1 MAIARF
7 IFYSL
12 LGAGLTACA
21 YTVPKPPPPSP
32 GHLRAEEKPTGEIPR
47 ISEQMP
53 FLPPPKPLPPS
64 ERYTVVVNE
73 VPVKELLFALA
84 RDASMNVD
92 IDPSLE
98 GIVTLNAIDQTL
110 PQILDRI
117 ARQVDL
123 RYEIQDK
130 NIIVT
135 PDKPYFRTYKIDYVN
150 LSRESTG
157 TISIATQIATTGT
170 GAIAEGGGQIGGG
183 AGNNNSTTAITNT
196 SNHRFWQTLT
206 QNILAIVGEQAPGS
220 AAELPVTHSVIPN
233 PETGIINVRATSK
246 QHQDIQAF
254 IDQVMAN
261 AQRQVLIEATVV
273 EVTLSDQYQAGIDWS
288 IIHRGGAAGFD
299 VAQGIGTGAPLG
311 TAIGRGQLRGVTSF
325 ILQYLNPDSDGK
337 RIQVLL
343 NLLREFGDLK
353 VLSSPKIMALNNQTA
368 VLKVVENIVFF
379 EVDVEPPIISVFGN
393 ITQPATVDTTAKTV
407 PVGFIMTV
415 TPQINENDQITLN
428 IRPTISDIT
437 AFIPDPNPE
446 FRRVNVR
453 SEIPQIEVREM
464 ESVLKLNNG
473 QIAILG
479 GLIQDSIRKG
489 TNSVPLL
496 SDLPIL
502 GDTVFKSRTRE
513 YGKTELVILLRPVV
527 IRNPGI
533 NADLGPYRPFLH
545 DQPPA
550 TGPRSPSG
558 GDGL

>member
-117 ARQVDL
+117 ARQVEL
-123 RYEIQDK
+123 RYEIQDR
-130 NIIVT
+130 NIIIT

-170 GAIAEGGGQIGGG
+170 GAIAEGGVQVGGG

-196 SNHRFWQTLT
+196 SDHRFWQTLT
-206 QNILAIVGEQAPGS
+206 QNILAIVGEQATGS
-220 AAELPVTHSVIPN
+220 ATGLPVTNSVIPN
-233 PETGIINVRATSK
+233 PEAGVINVRATSK

-273 EVTLSDQYQAGIDWS
+273 EVTLNDQYQAGIDWS
-288 IIHRGGAAGFD
+288 VIHRIGGRGAGFD
-299 VAQGIGTGAPLG
+299 VVQGIGPIPGANP
-311 TAIGRGQLRGVTSF
+311 TRRQLRDVTSF

-353 VLSSPKIMALNNQTA
+353 VLSSPKIMVLNNQTA
-368 VLKVVENIVFF
+368 VLKVVRNEVFF
-379 EVDVEPPIISVFGN
+379 EIDVQPGFVSFGAAS
-393 ITQPATVDTTAKTV
+393 QPTVDTTAKTV

-428 IRPTISDIT
+428 VRPTISTI
-437 AFIPDPNPE
+437 FNEVPDPNPE
-446 FRRVNVR
+446 LRRAGFNIVNLVP
-453 SEIPQIEVREM
+453 EIEVREM
-464 ESVLKLNNG
+464 ESVLKLSNG
-473 QIAILG
+473 QVAVLG

-489 TNSVPLL
+489 TSSVPLL

-502 GDTVFKSRTRE
+502 GDIVFKSRDNE
-513 YGKTELVILLRPVV
+513 YIKTELVIFLRPAV
-527 IRNPGI
+527 IRNPSL
-533 NADLGPYRPFLH
+533 NADLGPYQPFLP

-558 GDGL
+558 GEGL

>member
-32 GHLRAEEKPTGEIPR
+32 GHLRTQEKPTGEIPR
-47 ISEQMP
+47 ILEQMP
-53 FLPPPKPLPPS
+53 FLPPPKPLPPP
-64 ERYTVVVNE
+64 EKYTVVVNE

-117 ARQVDL
+117 ARQAEL
-123 RYEIQDK
+123 RYEIQDR
-130 NIIVT
+130 NIIIT

-157 TISIATQIATTGT
+157 TINIATQIATTGT
-170 GAIAEGGGQIGGG
+170 GAIAEGGAQIGGG

-196 SNHRFWQTLT
+196 SDHRFWQTLT

-233 PETGIINVRATSK
+233 PEAGIISVRATSK

-254 IDQVMAN
+254 IDQVIAN

-288 IIHRGGAAGFD
+288 VIHKLDEVGFD
-299 VAQGIGTGAPLG
+299 IAQGIGGAPIAG
-311 TAIGRGQLRGVTSF
+311 LRGRRVRDVTSF
-325 ILQYLNPDSDGK
+325 ILQYVNPDSDGK
-337 RIQVLL
+337 RIKVLL
-343 NLLREFGDLK
+343 NLLRAFGDLK

-368 VLKVVENIVFF
+368 VLKVVRNVVFF
-379 EVDVEPPIISVFGN
+379 EIDVQPGFISLAGSSEPV
-393 ITQPATVDTTAKTV
+393 VDTTAKTV

-415 TPQINENDQITLN
+415 TPQINETDQITLN
-428 IRPTISDIT
+428 VRPTISSIVAT
-437 AFIPDPNPE
+437 VPDPNPE
-446 FRRVNVR
+446 
-453 SEIPQIEVREM
+453 
-464 ESVLKLNNG
+464 L
-473 QIAILG
+473 
-479 GLIQDSIRKG
+479 
-489 TNSVPLL
+489 
-496 SDLPIL
+496 
-502 GDTVFKSRTRE
+502 
-513 YGKTELVILLRPVV
+513 
-527 IRNPGI
+527 
-533 NADLGPYRPFLH
+533 
-545 DQPPA
+545 
-550 TGPRSPSG
+550 
-558 GDGL
+558 

>member
-53 FLPPPKPLPPS
+53 FLPFPKPLPPS

-117 ARQVDL
+117 ARQVEI
-123 RYEIQDK
+123 RYEIQDR
-130 NIIVT
+130 NIIIT
-135 PDKPYFRTYKIDYVN
+135 PDRPYFRTYKIDYVN

-157 TISIATQIATTGT
+157 TINIATQIATTGT
-170 GAIAEGGGQIGGG
+170 GAVAEGGAQVGGG

-196 SNHRFWQTLT
+196 SDHRFWQTLT

-233 PETGIINVRATSK
+233 PEAGIINVRATSK

-273 EVTLSDQYQAGIDWS
+273 EVTLNDLYQAGIDWS
-288 IIHRGGAAGFD
+288 IIHRGGAGFD
-299 VAQGIGTGAPLG
+299 VAQGIGAGAPLG

-343 NLLREFGDLK
+343 KLLREFGDLK

-368 VLKVVENIVFF
+368 VLKVVRNVVFF
-379 EVDVEPPIISVFGN
+379 EIDVQPGFASFGVVS
-393 ITQPATVDTTAKTV
+393 QPTVDTTAKTV

-415 TPQINENDQITLN
+415 TPQINDTSQITLN
-428 IRPTISDIT
+428 VRPTISSIVNRV
-437 AFIPDPNPE
+437 PDPNPE
-446 FRRVNVR
+446 LGDIENPVP
-453 SEIPQIEVREM
+453 EIEVREM

-473 QIAILG
+473 QIAVLG
-479 GLIQDSIRKG
+479 GLIQDTVRKD
-489 TNSVPLL
+489 TRSVPLL

-502 GDTVFKSRTRE
+502 GDTVFKSRDNE
-513 YGKTELVILLRPVV
+513 YVKTELVILLRPVV
-527 IRNPGI
+527 IRNPSI
-533 NADLGPYRPFLH
+533 NADLGPYRPFLQ

-550 TGPRSPSG
+550 IGPRSPSG

>member
-32 GHLRAEEKPTGEIPR
+32 GHLRAEEKPPSEIPE
-47 ISEQMP
+47 SLEQTP

-157 TISIATQIATTGT
+157 TINIATQIATTGT
-170 GAIAEGGGQIGGG
+170 GAIAEGGAQVGGG

-196 SNHRFWQTLT
+196 SDHRFWQTLT

-220 AAELPVTHSVIPN
+220 AAELPMTHSVIPN
-233 PETGIINVRATSK
+233 PEAGIINVRATSK

-288 IIHRGGAAGFD
+288 IIHNGAGFD
-299 VAQGIGTGAPLG
+299 IAQGIGPTPGTG
-311 TAIGRGQLRGVTSF
+311 IGRRRLRG
-325 ILQYLNPDSDGK
+325 LPHLY
-337 RIQVLL
+337 
-343 NLLREFGDLK
+343 
-353 VLSSPKIMALNNQTA
+353 SSI
-368 VLKVVENIVFF
+368 
-379 EVDVEPPIISVFGN
+379 
-393 ITQPATVDTTAKTV
+393 
-407 PVGFIMTV
+407 
-415 TPQINENDQITLN
+415 
-428 IRPTISDIT
+428 
-437 AFIPDPNPE
+437 
-446 FRRVNVR
+446 
-453 SEIPQIEVREM
+453 
-464 ESVLKLNNG
+464 
-473 QIAILG
+473 
-479 GLIQDSIRKG
+479 
-489 TNSVPLL
+489 
-496 SDLPIL
+496 
-502 GDTVFKSRTRE
+502 
-513 YGKTELVILLRPVV
+513 
-527 IRNPGI
+527 
-533 NADLGPYRPFLH
+533 
-545 DQPPA
+545 
-550 TGPRSPSG
+550 
-558 GDGL
+558 

>member
-1 MAIARF
+1 
-7 IFYSL
+7 
-12 LGAGLTACA
+12 
-21 YTVPKPPPPSP
+21 
-32 GHLRAEEKPTGEIPR
+32 
-47 ISEQMP
+47 MP

-117 ARQVDL
+117 ARQVEL
-123 RYEIQDK
+123 RYEIQDR
-130 NIIVT
+130 NIIIT

-157 TISIATQIATTGT
+157 TINIATQIATTGT
-170 GAIAEGGGQIGGG
+170 GAIAEGGGQVGGG

-196 SNHRFWQTLT
+196 SDHRFWQTLT
-206 QNILAIVGEQAPGS
+206 QNILAIVGEQATGS
-220 AAELPVTHSVIPN
+220 ATGLPVTHSVIPN
-233 PETGIINVRATSK
+233 PEAGIISVRATSK

-273 EVTLSDQYQAGIDWS
+273 EVTLNDQYQAGIDWS
-288 IIHRGGAAGFD
+288 VLHRIGGAGAGFD
-299 VAQGIGTGAPLG
+299 VVQGIGPIPGANP
-311 TAIGRGQLRGVTSF
+311 TRKQLRDVASF

-337 RIQVLL
+337 RVQVLL
-343 NLLREFGDLK
+343 NLLRAFGDLK

-368 VLKVVENIVFF
+368 ILKVVKNFVFF
-379 EVDVEPPIISVFGN
+379 EVDVEPPIISAFTGGV
-393 ITQPATVDTTAKTV
+393 TQPATVDTTAKTV

-428 IRPTISDIT
+428 VRPTISSFET
-437 AFIPDPNPE
+437 QVTDPNPALIE
-446 FRRVNVR
+446 VGIQNLVP
-453 SEIPQIEVREM
+453 EIEVREM
-464 ESVLKLNNG
+464 ESVLKLNSG

-479 GLIQDSIRKG
+479 GLIQDTVRKD
-489 TNSVPLL
+489 TQSVPLL

-502 GDTVFKSRTRE
+502 GDTVFKSRTNQ
-513 YGKTELVILLRPVV
+513 YVKTELVIFLRPVV
-527 IRNPGI
+527 IRNSSI
-533 NADLGPYRPFLH
+533 NADLGPYQPFLP

-550 TGPRSPSG
+550 TGPGSPSG

>member
-21 YTVPKPPPPSP
+21 YTVPEPPPPSP
-32 GHLRAEEKPTGEIPR
+32 GHLRAEEKPPSEIPE
-47 ISEQMP
+47 ILEQTP

-157 TISIATQIATTGT
+157 TINIATQIATTGT
-170 GAIAEGGGQIGGG
+170 GAIAEGGAQVGGG

-196 SNHRFWQTLT
+196 SDHRFWQTLT

-233 PETGIINVRATSK
+233 PEAGIINVRATSK

-288 IIHRGGAAGFD
+288 IIHNGAGFD
-299 VAQGIGTGAPLG
+299 IAQGIGPTPGTG
-311 TAIGRGQLRGVTSF
+311 IGRRRLRGATSF

-343 NLLREFGDLK
+343 NLLRAFGDLK

-368 VLKVVENIVFF
+368 VLKVVRNVVFF
-379 EVDVEPPIISVFGN
+379 EIDVQPGFISLAGSSDPV
-393 ITQPATVDTTAKTV
+393 VDTTAKTV

-415 TPQINENDQITLN
+415 TPQINETGQITLN
-428 IRPTISDIT
+428 VRPTISSIVDRV
-437 AFIPDPNPE
+437 ADPNPE
-446 FRRVNVR
+446 LVGDIVNLVP
-453 SEIPQIEVREM
+453 EIEVREM

-473 QIAILG
+473 QIAVLG
-479 GLIQDSIRKG
+479 GLIQDTVRKD
-489 TNSVPLL
+489 TRSVPLL

-502 GDTVFKSRTRE
+502 GDTIFKSRTRE

-527 IRNPGI
+527 IRNPSI
-533 NADLGPYRPFLH
+533 NADLGPYRPFLR

>member
-117 ARQVDL
+117 ARQVEL
-123 RYEIQDK
+123 RYEIQDR
-130 NIIVT
+130 NIIIT

-170 GAIAEGGGQIGGG
+170 GAIAEGGAQVGGG

-196 SNHRFWQTLT
+196 SDHRFWQTLT
-206 QNILAIVGEQAPGS
+206 QNILAIVGEQATGS
-220 AAELPVTHSVIPN
+220 ATGLPVTNSVIPN
-233 PETGIINVRATSK
+233 PEAGIISVRATSK

-254 IDQVMAN
+254 IDQVIAN

-288 IIHRGGAAGFD
+288 VIHKQGEVGFD
-299 VAQGIGTGAPLG
+299 IAQGIGAAPIAG
-311 TAIGRGQLRGVTSF
+311 LRGGRVRDVTSF
-325 ILQYLNPDSDGK
+325 ILQYVNPDSDGK
-337 RIQVLL
+337 RIKVLL
-343 NLLREFGDLK
+343 NLLRAFGDLK

-368 VLKVVENIVFF
+368 VLKVVRNEVFF
-379 EVDVEPPIISVFGN
+379 EVDV
-393 ITQPATVDTTAKTV
+393 QPAFVSLLGGSREPAIDTTAKTV

-428 IRPTISDIT
+428 VRPTISSI
-437 AFIPDPNPE
+437 FNEVLDPNPE
-446 FRRVNVR
+446 LRRAGLNIVNLVP
-453 SEIPQIEVREM
+453 EIEVREM

-473 QIAILG
+473 QIAVLG
-479 GLIQDSIRKG
+479 GLIQDEVRKD
-489 TNSVPLL
+489 TRSVPLL

-502 GDTVFKSRTRE
+502 GDTIFKSRTNQ
-513 YGKTELVILLRPVV
+513 YVKTELVIFLRPVV
-527 IRNPGI
+527 IRNPSI
-533 NADLGPYRPFLH
+533 NADLGPYRPFLQ
-545 DQPPA
+545 DQPPT
-550 TGPRSPSG
+550 TGPRSSSG

>member
-32 GHLRAEEKPTGEIPR
+32 GHLRAEEKPTGEIPG

-110 PQILDRI
+110 PHILDRI
-117 ARQVDL
+117 ARQVEL
-123 RYEIQDK
+123 RYEIQDR
-130 NIIVT
+130 NIIIT

-157 TISIATQIATTGT
+157 TINIATQIATTGT
-170 GAIAEGGGQIGGG
+170 GAIAEGGAQVGGG

-196 SNHRFWQTLT
+196 SDHRFWQTLT
-206 QNILAIVGEQAPGS
+206 QNILAIVGEQATGS
-220 AAELPVTHSVIPN
+220 ATGLPVTNSVIPN
-233 PETGIINVRATSK
+233 PEAGIISVRATSK

-288 IIHRGGAAGFD
+288 IIHRGGAGFD
-299 VAQGIGTGAPLG
+299 VAQGIGAGAPLG
-311 TAIGRGQLRGVTSF
+311 VCRTFTRH
-325 ILQYLNPDSDGK
+325 
-337 RIQVLL
+337 
-343 NLLREFGDLK
+343 
-353 VLSSPKIMALNNQTA
+353 VLSSQAKRA
-368 VLKVVENIVFF
+368 VW
-379 EVDVEPPIISVFGN
+379 
-393 ITQPATVDTTAKTV
+393 
-407 PVGFIMTV
+407 
-415 TPQINENDQITLN
+415 
-428 IRPTISDIT
+428 
-437 AFIPDPNPE
+437 
-446 FRRVNVR
+446 
-453 SEIPQIEVREM
+453 
-464 ESVLKLNNG
+464 
-473 QIAILG
+473 
-479 GLIQDSIRKG
+479 
-489 TNSVPLL
+489 
-496 SDLPIL
+496 
-502 GDTVFKSRTRE
+502 
-513 YGKTELVILLRPVV
+513 
-527 IRNPGI
+527 
-533 NADLGPYRPFLH
+533 
-545 DQPPA
+545 
-550 TGPRSPSG
+550 
-558 GDGL
+558 

>member
-32 GHLRAEEKPTGEIPR
+32 GHLRAEEKLPSEIPE
-47 ISEQMP
+47 ILEQTP
-53 FLPPPKPLPPS
+53 FLPPPKPLPPP

-117 ARQVDL
+117 ARQVEL
-123 RYEIQDK
+123 RYEIQDR
-130 NIIVT
+130 NIIIT
-135 PDKPYFRTYKIDYVN
+135 PDKPYFRTYKVDYVN

-157 TISIATQIATTGT
+157 TINIATQIATTGT

-196 SNHRFWQTLT
+196 SDHRFWQTLT
-206 QNILAIVGEQAPGS
+206 QNILAIVGEQATGS
-220 AAELPVTHSVIPN
+220 ATGLPVTNSVITN
-233 PETGIINVRATSK
+233 PEAGIISVRATSK

-288 IIHRGGAAGFD
+288 VIHHRGRAGFD
-299 VAQGIGTGAPLG
+299 MAQGVGAGAPRG

-353 VLSSPKIMALNNQTA
+353 VLSSPKIMALSNQTA
-368 VLKVVENIVFF
+368 VLKVVRNEVFF
-379 EVDVEPPIISVFGN
+379 EVDVQPSFASFSVVSR
-393 ITQPATVDTTAKTV
+393 PTVDTT
-407 PVGFIMTV
+407 
-415 TPQINENDQITLN
+415 
-428 IRPTISDIT
+428 
-437 AFIPDPNPE
+437 
-446 FRRVNVR
+446 
-453 SEIPQIEVREM
+453 
-464 ESVLKLNNG
+464 
-473 QIAILG
+473 
-479 GLIQDSIRKG
+479 
-489 TNSVPLL
+489 
-496 SDLPIL
+496 
-502 GDTVFKSRTRE
+502 
-513 YGKTELVILLRPVV
+513 
-527 IRNPGI
+527 
-533 NADLGPYRPFLH
+533 
-545 DQPPA
+545 
-550 TGPRSPSG
+550 
-558 GDGL
+558 

>member
-1 MAIARF
+1 
-7 IFYSL
+7 
-12 LGAGLTACA
+12 
-21 YTVPKPPPPSP
+21 
-32 GHLRAEEKPTGEIPR
+32 
-47 ISEQMP
+47 
-53 FLPPPKPLPPS
+53 
-64 ERYTVVVNE
+64 VVVNE

-117 ARQVDL
+117 ARQAEL
-123 RYEIQDK
+123 RYEIQDR
-130 NIIVT
+130 NIIIT

-170 GAIAEGGGQIGGG
+170 GAIAEGGAQVGGG

-196 SNHRFWQTLT
+196 SDHRFWQTLT
-206 QNILAIVGEQAPGS
+206 QNILAIVGEQATGS
-220 AAELPVTHSVIPN
+220 ATGLPVTNSVIPN
-233 PETGIINVRATSK
+233 PEAGIISVRATSK

-254 IDQVMAN
+254 IDQVIAN

-288 IIHRGGAAGFD
+288 VIHKQGEIGFD
-299 VAQGIGTGAPLG
+299 IAQGIGAAPIAG
-311 TAIGRGQLRGVTSF
+311 LRGGRVRDVTSF
-325 ILQYLNPDSDGK
+325 ILQYVNPDSDGK
-337 RIQVLL
+337 RIKVLL
-343 NLLREFGDLK
+343 NLLRAFGDLK

-368 VLKVVENIVFF
+368 ILKVVRNEVFF
-379 EVDVEPPIISVFGN
+379 EVDV
-393 ITQPATVDTTAKTV
+393 QPASIFLGGRTEAAVDTTAKTV

-415 TPQINENDQITLN
+415 TPQINENDQITFN
-428 IRPTISDIT
+428 IRPTISSIFDE
-437 AFIPDPNPE
+437 IPDPNPE
-446 FRRVNVR
+446 LRRDGLNIVNLVP
-453 SEIPQIEVREM
+453 EIEVREM

-473 QIAILG
+473 QIAVLG
-479 GLIQDSIRKG
+479 GLIQDEVRKD
-489 TNSVPLL
+489 TRSVPLL

-502 GDTVFKSRTRE
+502 GDTVFKSRTNQ
-513 YGKTELVILLRPVV
+513 YVKTELVIFLRPVV
-527 IRNPGI
+527 IRNPSI
-533 NADLGPYRPFLH
+533 NVDLSPYRPFLH

>member
-53 FLPPPKPLPPS
+53 FLPPPKPLPPP

-98 GIVTLNAIDQTL
+98 GIVTLNAIDQNL

-117 ARQVDL
+117 ARQVEL
-123 RYEIQDK
+123 RYEIQDR
-130 NIIVT
+130 NIIIT

-170 GAIAEGGGQIGGG
+170 GAIAEGGAQIGGG

-196 SNHRFWQTLT
+196 SDHRFWQTLT
-206 QNILAIVGEQAPGS
+206 QNILAIVGEQAPGA

-233 PETGIINVRATSK
+233 PEAGIINVRATSK

-261 AQRQVLIEATVV
+261 AQRQVLIEATIV
-273 EVTLSDQYQAGIDWS
+273 EVILNDLYQAGIDWS
-288 IIHRGGAAGFD
+288 VIHKGGAGFD
-299 VAQGIGTGAPLG
+299 VVQGIGPISGAGPTRRGDINPLRN
-311 TAIGRGQLRGVTSF
+311 IDSF

-337 RIQVLL
+337 RIKVLL

-368 VLKVVENIVFF
+368 VLKVVRNEVFF
-379 EVDVEPPIISVFGN
+379 EVDVEPGFVTGRDVFVP
-393 ITQPATVDTTAKTV
+393 PAVDTTAKTV

-428 IRPTISDIT
+428 VRPTTSSIFNEVS
-437 AFIPDPNPE
+437 DPNPE
-446 FRRVNVR
+446 LRRAGLNIVNLVP
-453 SEIPQIEVREM
+453 EIEVREM
-464 ESVLKLNNG
+464 ESVLKLSNG
-473 QIAILG
+473 QVAVLG

-502 GDTVFKSRTRE
+502 GDIVFKRR
-513 YGKTELVILLRPVV
+513 
-527 IRNPGI
+527 
-533 NADLGPYRPFLH
+533 
-545 DQPPA
+545 DQYF
-550 TGPRSPSG
+550 GQF
-558 GDGL
+558 